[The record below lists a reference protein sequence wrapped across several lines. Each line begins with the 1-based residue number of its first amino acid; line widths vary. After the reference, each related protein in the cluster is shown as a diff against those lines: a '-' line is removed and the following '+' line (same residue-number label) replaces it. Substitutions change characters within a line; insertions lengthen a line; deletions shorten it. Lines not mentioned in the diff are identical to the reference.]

1 MTAAETGNAGR
12 FRDPKYWLRSLAAGE
27 IFVHCP
33 RCAGWAS
40 ILPDPDPDPESA
52 GRSRHHV
59 WLRRRLSCLGCA
71 YLDVWHLL
79 AAQGDNAR
87 TLPEFS
93 GPNDPYFGLPLWLS
107 IDCRGRVLWAY
118 NAEHLDLLEA
128 YVSARLRERGRD
140 MGSQTLVERLPA
152 WIKDG
157 KHRADV
163 LEGIGR
169 LRAAAGLTDVLPS
182 ALGCPL
188 AQKAG
193 Q

>member
-1 MTAAETGNAGR
+1 MTAAEEGNAER
-12 FRDPKYWLRSLAAGE
+12 FRDPKPWLRGLAAGE
-27 IFVHCP
+27 IVVRCP
-33 RCAGWAS
+33 RCSGRAS
-40 ILPDPDPDPESA
+40 VLPDPESA
-52 GRSRHHV
+52 GSSRHHV

-71 YLDVWHLL
+71 YSDVWD
-79 AAQGDNAR
+79 APRRAGDDAR

-107 IDCRGRVLWAY
+107 VDCRGRVLWAY
-118 NAEHLDLLEA
+118 NGEHVDLLEA

-152 WIKDG
+152 WVKDG

-169 LRAAAGLTDVLPS
+169 LRAL
-182 ALGCPL
+182 L
-188 AQKAG
+188 A
-193 Q
+193 